1 MDSED
6 IATEPVSSS
15 LVETTR
21 SPRFRFSQAQVETM
35 EGHFKSN
42 GGNPSFEQLSALSI
56 SLGVTTNQM
65 KNWFTTRKSKERKS
79 LDTPG
84 GGGGAKKKGS
94 DDESDEDD
102 FRPDD
107 DEDDDDFGGE
117 EDGDGEGEEEEEEE
131 EDEYVPKPSKRKA
144 AGEGSGAGR
153 QKKARVPVEDDEDG
167 LADLDSLVGIDW
179 RKVTDVPKLQD
190 EVMRLRKQLRETES
204 ELKKVKAVAKTG
216 EKVAQVAVV
225 MNEAKELSAA
235 EKIRKSIGSQ
245 LNAQMVYR
253 PGLKHHN
260 SKLTCDVP
268 NMSLTMY
275 KALVKDELFAG
286 FNQKNKQHKVS
297 LEHDKWNEIFGKSL
311 YKSLRYGAHLA
322 PNFPLVMTYSK
333 ETQMLHIHGTFTMHR

>member
-1 MDSED
+1 M
-6 IATEPVSSS
+6 
-15 LVETTR
+15 
-21 SPRFRFSQAQVETM
+21 
-35 EGHFKSN
+35 
-42 GGNPSFEQLSALSI
+42 
-56 SLGVTTNQM
+56 
-65 KNWFTTRKSKERKS
+65 
-79 LDTPG
+79 
-84 GGGGAKKKGS
+84 
-94 DDESDEDD
+94 
-102 FRPDD
+102 
-107 DEDDDDFGGE
+107 
-117 EDGDGEGEEEEEEE
+117 
-131 EDEYVPKPSKRKA
+131 
-144 AGEGSGAGR
+144 
-153 QKKARVPVEDDEDG
+153 
-167 LADLDSLVGIDW
+167 
-179 RKVTDVPKLQD
+179 PKLQD

-297 LEHDKWNEIFGKSL
+297 LEQDLWQVP
-311 YKSLRYGAHLA
+311 LRYGAHLA

-333 ETQMLHIHGTFTMHR
+333 KTQMLHIHGTFTMHR